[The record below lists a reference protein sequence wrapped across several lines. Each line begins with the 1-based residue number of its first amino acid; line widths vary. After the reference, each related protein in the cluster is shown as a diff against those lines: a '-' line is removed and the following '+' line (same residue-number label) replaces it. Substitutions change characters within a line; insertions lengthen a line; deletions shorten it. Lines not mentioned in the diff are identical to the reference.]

1 MIWTILP
8 ALFALVAL
16 LTLVSYVARVYSEM
30 GKFLA
35 REFQENIE
43 WYERNVEP
51 RLGVSRNRASL
62 SMSVLTQLTTAGIAL
77 LTAYYI
83 FYGATWSLAELARA
97 GVIVTFA
104 IIIFN
109 QLLPFVL
116 FTRTKGEWLSPFTLL
131 LRLLIWAAFPI
142 TVILGFALQV
152 AALAEEK
159 EPQEPEH
166 PSEAVDALIEAGQE
180 EGILEDTDRDLI
192 HSVVEFSE
200 KTVREVMTPRPE
212 VTAVPAAM
220 SVDQFI
226 EQQRTK
232 PYSRVPVY
240 EDTLDHIK
248 GIVFAHDVLQVP
260 DTEAKARTVGE
271 MMRPAHYV
279 PEMKRVSL
287 LLREMQRE
295 NIHMAIVIDEY
306 GSLAGIVTIEDLVE
320 EIVGEIR
327 DEHEA
332 KADIVHENPNSYV
345 VPGNM
350 DVDRIPQLFGQRLES
365 REASTVGGL
374 VSELMGRIP
383 EPGAVVD
390 HDGLRF
396 EVLESTDR
404 RVERVRITR
413 SAAREPE
420 PPPARDRAGQPG
432 SRQKESRAAKRA

>member
-1 MIWTILP
+1 MNLATAWIFVAML
-8 ALFALVAL
+8 LLLAL
-16 LTLVSYVARVYSEM
+16 LTLVSYVERIYSEM

-43 WYERNVEP
+43 CFERDVEP
-51 RLGVSRNRASL
+51 RLGFNRNRITI
-62 SMSVLTQLTTAGIAL
+62 SMSVLAQLTTAAIAL
-77 LTAYYI
+77 LTAYYV
-83 FYGATWSLAELARA
+83 FYDATWSAGELLRA
-97 GVIVTFA
+97 GVIVIFA

-109 QLLPFVL
+109 RFLPFVL
-116 FTRTKGEWLSPFTLL
+116 FTRTRGDWLGPLSLL
-131 LRLLIWAAFPI
+131 LKLLIWLVFPI
-142 TVILGFALQV
+142 TVVLGFALSV
-152 AALAEEK
+152 AALAESK
-159 EPQEPEH
+159 EPQTPEH

-180 EGILEDTDRDLI
+180 EGILEDADRDMI

-212 VTAVPAAM
+212 VVAVPASM
-220 SVDQFI
+220 SVEQFI
-226 EQQRTK
+226 ELQRTK

-240 EDTLDHIK
+240 DDNLDHIK
-248 GIVFAHDVLQVP
+248 GIIFAHDVLQIP

-279 PEMKRVSL
+279 PETKRVSL

-306 GSLAGIVTIEDLVE
+306 GSLAGVVTIEDLVE

-350 DVDRIPQLFGQRLES
+350 DIDRVPQLFGVRLEA
-365 REASTVGGL
+365 REATTVGGL

-383 EPGAVVD
+383 EPGAVVED
-390 HDGLRF
+390 EGLRF
-396 EVLESTDR
+396 EVLDSTDR
-404 RVERVRITR
+404 RIERVRI
-413 SAAREPE
+413 SLGPREPGPQTKE
-420 PPPARDRAGQPG
+420 AHGKAK
-432 SRQKESRAAKRA
+432 QKEARTAKKV

>member
-1 MIWTILP
+1 MIWAIVP
-8 ALFALVAL
+8 AMVVLLGL
-16 LTLVSYVARVYSEM
+16 LTLASYVERVYNEM

-43 WYERNVEP
+43 CYEREVEP
-51 RLGVSRNRASL
+51 RLGVSRQRASL
-62 SMSVLTQLTTAGIAL
+62 SMSVLTQLITAAFSL
-77 LTAYYI
+77 LTAYYV
-83 FYGATWSLAELARA
+83 FFDATWSAGELVRA
-97 GVIVTFA
+97 GVIVIFA

-109 QLLPFVL
+109 RLLPFVL
-116 FTRTKGEWLSPFTLL
+116 FTRTKGEWLRPFRLV
-131 LRLLIWAAFPI
+131 LRVLIWIVFPI
-142 TVILGFALQV
+142 TVILGFALSV
-152 AALAEEK
+152 AALAETT
-159 EPQEPEH
+159 EPEHPEH

-180 EGILEDTDRDLI
+180 EGILEEADRDLI

-212 VTAVPAAM
+212 VVAVPAAM
-220 SVDQFI
+220 SVEQFI
-226 EQQRTK
+226 ELQRTK

-240 EDTLDHIK
+240 DESIDKIK
-248 GIVFAHDVLQVP
+248 GIVFAQDVLQIP
-260 DTEAKARTVGE
+260 DSEAKQRTVGE
-271 MMRPAHYV
+271 MMRQAYYV
-279 PEMKRVSL
+279 PETKRVSL

-350 DVDRIPQLFGQRLES
+350 DIDRIAQLFDLRREP
-365 REASTVGGL
+365 REATTVGGL

-383 EPGAVVD
+383 EAGAVVED
-390 HDGLRF
+390 EGLRF
-396 EVLESTDR
+396 EVLDSTDR
-404 RVERVRITR
+404 LIERVRISR
-413 SAAREPE
+413 IGAREPDTKE
-420 PPPARDRAGQPG
+420 PQPKA
-432 SRQKESRAAKRA
+432 SRQKEPRTAKRA